1 LNFKKAFHTSIN
13 AIILY
18 HKNNNI
24 TDYTQRLFM
33 KTIVPKISSSLSKMW
48 NKVLT
53 LNNSLFPALKEE
65 LRLEELSHKEQKLI
79 SILDFAQIEK
89 NITVVSITNTPKDRE
104 EIARAFI
111 AKSVYNFQ
119 TTRDLIDRL
128 HCDRVLR
135 IVCGWRY
142 KNDIPSESK
151 FSRVFK
157 ELSEMQIA
165 QKAHEQFVKEYLSDK
180 TFFYNAIDSTKIPLR
195 QKPVKI
201 KKEKPKLKKRGR
213 PKKGEIR
220 EPIRP
225 TILEQQQ
232 EMQSVEEKLT
242 LVSTDCGVGIKQN
255 SKGNR
260 EIWIGAKLHISAVDG
275 DIPITAFYS
284 GANVH
289 DSSVALPLMQE
300 TSKRVNYLYDL
311 QDAGYDADI
320 IREFSTTL
328 GHRPIIDTNPKNSKE
343 LKAKI
348 ELIEHE
354 NKTFKYLNWHLN
366 CDEQHYKQRS
376 MVERVNKYLKD
387 DFGCDK
393 IYYQGAT
400 KVASVLAFGILS
412 ICIHKSLQLVT

>member
-1 LNFKKAFHTSIN
+1 ME
-13 AIILY
+13 IIL
-18 HKNNNI
+18 
-24 TDYTQRLFM
+24 
-33 KTIVPKISSSLSKMW
+33 PKISSSLSKMW
-48 NKVLT
+48 TKVLN
-53 LNNSLFPALKEE
+53 LENSLFPSLKRE
-65 LRLEELSHKEQKLI
+65 LQLEELSNKEQKLI
-79 SILDFAQIEK
+79 KILDFAAIEK
-89 NITVVSITNTPKDRE
+89 NITVVSITNTPKHRE

-111 AKSVYNFQ
+111 AKSVYNIQ

-128 HCDRVLR
+128 HSDRTLR
-135 IVCGWRY
+135 ILCGWRY